1 MKLIK
6 AKPLTPEWFEY
17 RRTRITGSTAAAILG
32 ASNPKW
38 SSPLTEW
45 ARLTGKSVPP
55 NKVEPWHLW
64 GIHSEQFNRTL
75 YELAT
80 GRGIE
85 QIDGIVQH
93 DRLDWLAY
101 TPDGIIVSANASD
114 ALPLGAVFEMK
125 APAPWKADAW
135 EEAIPLEYQVQ
146 AQIGMEVLGAEAA
159 SFSALIWPGVKHFD
173 VRRDQRFIDV
183 ALERLQHFLDY
194 HVARD
199 IPPFAR
205 AGEAD
210 KAVLKEL
217 AAPIEWSVTGEVQDH
232 MAQIT
237 ELQSQIGVLE
247 EQVSER
253 QNRLVQITGSKTW
266 MEAKKQIR
274 TAQRSA
280 Q

>member
-6 AKPLTPEWFEY
+6 AKPLTPEWFEF

-32 ASNPKW
+32 ASNPRW

-45 ARLTGKSVPP
+45 ARLTGRSVPP

-64 GIHSEQFNRTL
+64 GIHSEAFNRKL

-93 DRLDWLAY
+93 DRIDWLAY
-101 TPDGIIVSANASD
+101 TPDGIVVSANVSD
-114 ALPLGAVFEMK
+114 PLPLGAVVEMK

-146 AQIGMEVLGAEAA
+146 AQIGMEVLGADAA

-183 ALERLQHFLDY
+183 ALERLQHFLLY

>member
-6 AKPLTPEWFEY
+6 AAPLSPEWFEY
-17 RRTRITGSTAAAILG
+17 RRSRVTGSTAAAILG
-32 ASNPKW
+32 VSNPKW

-45 ARLTGKSVPP
+45 ARLTNKAAPP

-64 GIHSEQFNRTL
+64 GIHSEPFNRKL

-80 GRGIE
+80 GRGVE
-85 QIDGIVQH
+85 MLDGIVQH
-93 DRLDWLAY
+93 ERLDWLAY
-101 TPDGIIVSANASD
+101 TPDGLIVSADLSD
-114 ALPLGAVFEMK
+114 QLPLGAVFEMK
-125 APAPWKADAW
+125 APAPWKAEAW
-135 EEAIPLEYQVQ
+135 QEAIPLEYQVQ
-146 AQIGMEVLGAEAA
+146 AQIGMEVIGAEAA
-159 SFSALIWPGVKHFD
+159 SFSALIWPGIKHFD
-173 VRRDQRFIDV
+173 VLRDQRFIDA
-183 ALERLQHFLDY
+183 ALERIQHFLDY

-199 IPPFAR
+199 IPPIAR

-217 AAPIEWSVTGEVQDH
+217 AAPIEWSLSGEVQDT
-232 MAQIT
+232 MSQVVELQAQIS
-237 ELQSQIGVLE
+237 ELE
-247 EQVSER
+247 EQVGDR

-266 MEAKKQIR
+266 IEAKTKIR

>member
-6 AKPLTPEWFEY
+6 AAPLSDAWFEY
-17 RRTRITGSTAAAILG
+17 RRSRVTGSTAAAILG
-32 ASNPKW
+32 VSNPKW

-45 ARLTGKSVPP
+45 ARLTGKAVPP

-64 GIHSEQFNRTL
+64 GIHSEPFNRKL

-101 TPDGIIVSANASD
+101 TPDGIVVSADASD
-114 ALPLGAVFEMK
+114 QLPLGAVFEMK

-135 EEAIPLEYQVQ
+135 SEAIPLEYQVQ
-146 AQIGMEVLGAEAA
+146 AQIGMAVLGAEAA
-159 SFSALIWPGVKHFD
+159 SFSALIWPGIKHFD
-173 VRRDQRFIDV
+173 VMRDQRFIDV
-183 ALERLQHFLDY
+183 ALARLQHFLDY
-194 HVARD
+194 NVARD
-199 IPPFAR
+199 IPPVAR

-217 AAPIEWSVTGEVQDH
+217 AAPIEWSLSGEVQES

-237 ELQSQIGVLE
+237 ELQGQIGVLE

-253 QNRLVQITGSKTW
+253 QNRLVQITGCKTW
-266 MEAKKQIR
+266 METKKQIR
-274 TAQRSA
+274 AKERTQ
-280 Q
+280 

>member
-45 ARLTGKSVPP
+45 ARLTGKAVPP

-64 GIHSEQFNRTL
+64 GIHSEAFNRKL